1 MPATTDTQ
9 NPSSKALLLPIKGNT
24 LWKGTIEIN
33 FLESSNVAEVNRFLN
48 SLPGFFFPSSNSVSA
63 TWQSEIEEA
72 ADILS
77 LYAEKISFDFNN
89 NIDANYIVGDI
100 GYGFGVAQLPTSGVS
115 EGVIGFNTNDPFM
128 GKTAEIGGG
137 SLRLFTYIHELGHAL
152 GLDHPHQSHNGTI
165 SLGGNGR
172 SLPEPYTM
180 KQTVTSYTL
189 PPGVGWDT
197 DHGLPVTPMALD
209 IAALQE
215 LYDEDTDTH
224 KGSTTYNL
232 FAPADGSVPILDRD
246 GNDGSVSIGRAYYSI
261 WDVNNDEVSDEIVY
275 SGANS
280 VLINLND
287 ATLDTTLDQTGQDVI
302 DDLKQSAVWA
312 QLHSTLTREI
322 EDPNVHSG
330 GYFSQVLD
338 GQGLGNEAIK
348 GGYSIANGVIIEN
361 ASGGSGADLL
371 IGNEFDNELSGGAE
385 DDFIFGIG
393 GNDTLVGGEGSDTLD
408 GGKGYDVVKSE
419 NQLGVATAIGVIGA
433 SQSGAGGSEKGVE
446 LTSADSE
453 FGGDKLFSVNLVE
466 LSEFDDQIY
475 VWDLPADELQRLTF
489 DMGKGTDSVSF
500 FKPDGVELF
509 NNTLGDDRAPWVD
522 GLDQSEL
529 FFSDGNR
536 LLKYAEDAL
545 AAAGEDE
552 QIQTQIDN
560 HLQNNNEFEDTRKGV
575 AFSNV
580 EIVNLTDANDRIIN
594 ILQPDQVSF
603 EVNAGDGDDEI
614 GIVGSIENTDIK
626 VNGGEGE
633 DLILAIAGGTI
644 EVSGG
649 AGNDFILVNNLS
661 DPANPIT
668 FEAERNQAIVDAGAG
683 NDEVHGQ
690 GAAEIHLGAGNDKL
704 SAAGV
709 GSVIYTGP
717 GGADDIDSI
726 NLTNARGS
734 LVADADGYDRIYA
747 YGFYNAAGSY
757 LKHVDSESPYHYGL
771 FGFLKFGVNSAGEL
785 LIGDKDSKHGD
796 EQSFLYAANFNNSIS
811 GNPAELTAGIRLA
824 EYSTKMWRLAD
835 GEDSAIGSVQGSSM
849 WSFIVT
855 SVKDILFRATVGGVD
870 PLVFDLDGD
879 GLELTSMV
887 TGVSPMFDMDGDGF
901 AEHSGWVAPDD
912 GLLTLDLNAN
922 GTIDDINELF
932 GGVGQS
938 GFEALSAYDL
948 NGDGKIDAQDA
959 VYSDLRIWRDLDRD
973 AETDAG
979 ELFSL
984 SELDIASID
993 LTATD
998 DGSQNALNVVARTG
1012 SFTRGDGSTGTVG
1025 DIEFRI
1031 NNYDTVYT
1039 GDTTIAADVAAN
1051 MPALKGHGVLT
1062 DLQVALT
1069 LEGPG
1074 GPLAQ
1079 TINAVLPTLNV
1090 IDRDVLSERAF
1101 DILDAWAKAPPAAE
1115 GFGSNPDVPVLI
1127 SRASGEL
1134 EVLDFAVQVT
1144 EQITLE
1150 DGSEDTVTYWKLA
1163 GGTTITDADGN
1174 TIDYPSY
1181 DEVLADPVNGAN
1193 VAWEVVTSAELDFV
1207 ERYFGENIPVDDP
1220 GALTGSAIAGLGA
1233 LLGRTELLVEQLA
1246 LRLAMQG
1253 GLEQYFD
1260 GVEYSVETDRFSPT
1274 TDFELIPF
1282 FKKIFEAAPQ
1292 DATGA
1297 ANWLDAW
1304 KPLID
1309 ILLSDYD
1316 RPGGNRITEP
1326 FIFTNVVAAYE
1337 TVGLPVSL
1345 AVAAESLGVSQD
1357 IVDYGSGT
1365 RTGTDENEIF
1375 YMSTGDDVVESKT
1388 GSDVFVFGQNFGN
1401 DVINDLEQSADNFD
1415 TIRFAHL
1422 TSDQITAA
1430 RDGKDLILTVTDTG
1444 DSVRVVGQFHDMQ
1457 YSLFGGVV
1465 GPFQGIEEI
1474 VFANGEVWGMGEIA
1488 TAISNPLDS
1497 DDTLIGTDHA
1507 DLMDG
1512 GAGND
1517 FLQGGDNTDIYLFN
1531 VGYGHD
1537 TIHDAQVDVLSRGED
1552 IVIFGADLSYAD
1564 LSFYRD
1570 GDSNTLV
1577 INTTSGDSL
1586 TINGQFFGVTA
1597 LGGEFWFDRIEYF
1610 QFENGNGES
1619 QGFDNEHIM
1628 AKLIADAKTDGDD
1641 TIYGFTRDDILDGGA
1656 GDDYLSGGNKNDTY
1670 VFGFGYGS
1678 DVFDEGTS
1686 LDLNFETIDKVKFG
1700 EGVTE
1705 SDVTLEREGDSADLT
1720 VKLSDG
1726 SQFKILRQFLGDNIA
1741 GNHYFAIETFEFED
1755 GTVWDQEYI
1764 YNHFLQSTNGDD
1776 TINGFWRN
1784 DVLDGGA
1791 GNDYLNGG
1799 DGDDTYHFGFGYG
1812 QDVVYDKFLSVFS
1825 NENDKLLFGAGV
1837 TANDVTWSRNGTSND
1852 LIATLSDGSQ
1862 LTIQSQFL
1870 YNNFGH
1876 RYFDIEHFEFADG
1889 STISIG
1895 EIQQQLIA
1903 GTDGDDTLY
1912 GFASEDV
1919 FDGGLGNDTY
1929 YGGEYS
1935 DTYHFGIGY
1944 GHDRIFDEQVSIFID
1959 NTDKIVFGAGIS
1971 TSDVS
1976 ISWTDDHYLDLTLS
1990 LNANDS
1996 ITVVGYRGLAP
2007 FDFNVVEEFHFQDGT
2022 VWETDDLIA
2031 HYLQGV
2037 STSGDDLI
2045 SGFTLDDTIDAG
2057 AGDDTVY
2064 GRYGSDTIR
2073 GGLGDDNLNGGK
2085 HSDTYIYEL
2094 GDGADTIAETTN
2106 NGASDKLLLGAGIL
2120 TSEVTVSRSPQVLNE
2135 VILTFIDGGSVT
2147 LKHQS
2152 VDWFDSG
2159 VELIEF
2165 ADGTI
2170 WTSED
2175 LARILAEN
2183 AWTDGDDTI
2192 DGYTNSNDYLFA
2204 GAGNDTVFGYSGED
2218 ILTGGLGNDTLD
2230 GGKDSDVYRYDLGD
2244 GADTIIET
2252 YNNGTADRLVLG
2264 QGILPGEVTLVRGT
2278 SDLNEVTLSFTDGGS
2293 VLLKHQLGEFF
2304 NSGVEE
2310 VQFADGTIWTRADLR
2325 SMILAQETT
2334 NGDDVINGF
2343 GVVDTIN
2350 AGAGNDTV
2358 DAGGADDIL
2367 TGGLGNDVLNGGDG
2381 SDTFVY
2387 NLGDGDDI
2395 IHELF
2400 NNGATDKLVLGDGI
2414 VAGEVTLT
2422 RGVSELNDVILG
2434 FVDGGSVH
2442 LKDQLDDYFD
2452 TGVEQ
2457 IEFSDGTIWTRSDL
2471 RLQLLAQAETSGDD
2485 IIHGFNVDDVIDAGA
2500 GNDSIK
2506 GASGE
2511 DIITGGLGDDLLEGG
2526 KGSDVYH
2533 YSLGDGSDTI
2543 TEGYNQGS
2551 ADRLVFGAGITLQS
2565 VKIVR
2570 PGAGAQD
2577 ALLLLSDGS
2586 IITLTE
2592 QFLASS
2598 EKGIEAIEFQD
2609 GTVWSQTDIETTAI
2623 INAKPQAEAD
2633 TFDLL
2638 HDGSSAIELQAAD
2651 ILANDIDDGVLTI
2664 ISATIDGNGTVEL
2677 LPSGNLSLLPDEGFE
2692 GDIVISYV
2700 VSDGDFTSSNTIT
2713 VSLSS
2718 FDDPA
2723 TDDTVTGT
2731 SGSDTLEGFRGDDT
2745 LSGGGGNDTLIG
2757 GLDNDTLHGNADSD
2771 TYVFTRGDGVDTID
2785 DNGYRSTD
2793 KLVLHGYTPGEVIVS
2808 RDGISDTAILTFVGT
2823 SDQITLIDT
2832 LDGSYQDEIEQIVFD
2847 DGTVWTMDDLR
2858 ASVLTPVQTD
2868 GDDFVHGFGSTDEV
2882 IDGGLGDDVIEADG
2896 GNDTLI
2902 GGLGND
2908 TLRGEG
2914 GSDTYVFTRGDGVDT
2929 IDDNGYRS
2937 TDKLVLHGYTPGEV
2951 IVSRDGISDTAI
2963 LTFVGTS
2970 DQITLIDTLD
2980 GSYQDEIEQI
2990 VFDDGT
2996 VWTMDDLRAS
3006 VLTPVQT
3013 DGDDFVH
3020 GFGSTGEV
3028 IDGGLGDDVIE
3039 ADGGNDTLIGG
3050 LGNDTLR
3057 GEGGS
3062 DTYIFTRGDGVDT
3075 IEDNGYLSTDR
3086 LLIHGY
3092 SPDEVTITVES
3103 STDSAILTFEG
3114 TSDRITI
3121 VNTLGGSGQDQ
3132 IEEIVFDDGTI
3143 WTPAYLNGNAAPDP
3157 IQGTHGADILQ
3168 GSNEADTFIG
3178 GLGDDSLYG
3187 KQGSD
3192 TYRYG
3197 LGDGSDFIDDED
3209 GSTQSIDTLVL
3220 EGIDSTEVELSRS
3233 GVDAVLTVLANG
3245 ETITFDEQFYDNRHF
3260 GIDRIIFADSVVW
3273 DRADIQSNIW
3283 YRGTGGADSLH
3294 GTSAGEHIAGG
3305 LGNDNLFGREG
3316 GDTYHYALGD
3326 GTDYI
3331 DDEDGST
3338 DAVDILRLKDI
3349 NSFDVELSR
3358 SGVHAVLTIL
3368 PTGDTITFDEQ
3379 FYDSR
3384 HFGIDQVVFADN
3396 VIWDRADIQSKSWIR
3411 GTDGDDTVQGTGSAD
3426 QISGGLGS
3434 DSLFGN
3440 SGSDIYHYF
3449 LGDGSDFID
3458 DEDGSTASVD
3468 VLQLW
3473 DINSF
3478 DVEMTRS
3485 GVDAI
3490 LTILATGDTITF
3502 DEQFY
3507 DSRHFGIEQISFADA
3522 VTWNR
3527 SEIQSNSWFRG
3538 TANAEALNGTAADE
3552 YFHGG
3557 SGSDILNGGAG
3568 FDTFV
3573 FRFGETGID
3582 TIVDF
3587 VAGTGTDDVV
3597 QFEFALF
3604 SDLAGVLAASTDDGV
3619 DTTIQVDANASIIL
3633 NNVLVSEL
3641 HQDDFQFV

>member
-1 MPATTDTQ
+1 MMLVTET
-9 NPSSKALLLPIKGNT
+9 
-24 LWKGTIEIN
+24 
-33 FLESSNVAEVNRFLN
+33 V
-48 SLPGFFFPSSNSVSA
+48 
-63 TWQSEIEEA
+63 
-72 ADILS
+72 
-77 LYAEKISFDFNN
+77 
-89 NIDANYIVGDI
+89 
-100 GYGFGVAQLPTSGVS
+100 
-115 EGVIGFNTNDPFM
+115 
-128 GKTAEIGGG
+128 
-137 SLRLFTYIHELGHAL
+137 AL
-152 GLDHPHQSHNGTI
+152 GLLSYGAGSI
-165 SLGGNGR
+165 IRLGLLAYDA
-172 SLPEPYTM
+172 SDSIELITL
-180 KQTVTSYTL
+180 TVQ
-189 PPGVGWDT
+189 V
-197 DHGLPVTPMALD
+197 LD
-209 IAALQE
+209 IAYPEWGLMQNINAASDAIISVAQTALS
-215 LYDEDTDTH
+215 Y
-224 KGSTTYNL
+224 
-232 FAPADGSVPILDRD
+232 
-246 GNDGSVSIGRAYYSI
+246 
-261 WDVNNDEVSDEIVY
+261 
-275 SGANS
+275 
-280 VLINLND
+280 
-287 ATLDTTLDQTGQDVI
+287 
-302 DDLKQSAVWA
+302 
-312 QLHSTLTREI
+312 
-322 EDPNVHSG
+322 
-330 GYFSQVLD
+330 
-338 GQGLGNEAIK
+338 
-348 GGYSIANGVIIEN
+348 
-361 ASGGSGADLL
+361 
-371 IGNEFDNELSGGAE
+371 
-385 DDFIFGIG
+385 
-393 GNDTLVGGEGSDTLD
+393 
-408 GGKGYDVVKSE
+408 
-419 NQLGVATAIGVIGA
+419 VATAIGFAHIVIADTSEADAGNTDKV
-433 SQSGAGGSEKGVE
+433 SLDGTVDSDLIWVRGGGEVDVDTGDGEDWIFYTGEGEILSGAGG
-446 LTSADSE
+446 D
-453 FGGDKLFSVNLVE
+453 F
-466 LSEFDDQIY
+466 IY
-475 VWDLPADELQRLTF
+475 
-489 DMGKGTDSVSF
+489 
-500 FKPDGVELF
+500 F
-509 NNTLGDDRAPWVD
+509 NNP
-522 GLDQSEL
+522 
-529 FFSDGNR
+529 
-536 LLKYAEDAL
+536 
-545 AAAGEDE
+545 
-552 QIQTQIDN
+552 
-560 HLQNNNEFEDTRKGV
+560 
-575 AFSNV
+575 
-580 EIVNLTDANDRIIN
+580 
-594 ILQPDQVSF
+594 
-603 EVNAGDGDDEI
+603 
-614 GIVGSIENTDIK
+614 
-626 VNGGEGE
+626 
-633 DLILAIAGGTI
+633 
-644 EVSGG
+644 
-649 AGNDFILVNNLS
+649 S
-661 DPANPIT
+661 DPEYPLT
-668 FEAERNQAIVDAGAG
+668 YGQERTQLTVDAGSG
-683 NDEVHGQ
+683 DDWVVGV
-690 GAAEIHLGAGNDKL
+690 GAAEVHLGEGNDWL
-704 SAAGV
+704 IAAGT

-717 GGADDIDSI
+717 GGAEDSDAVNMI
-726 NLTNARGS
+726 WSRGS
-734 LVADADGYDRIYA
+734 LIADADGYDRVYA
-747 YGFYNAAGSY
+747 NGFYNVAGSY

-771 FGFLKFGVNSAGEL
+771 LGFLKLGVNDDGEL
-785 LIGDKDSKHGD
+785 LIGDIWSKQSD
-796 EQSFLYAANFNNSIS
+796 EQSFLYLANFNNKIS
-811 GNPAELTAGIRLA
+811 GSPANLTAGVRLA
-824 EYSTKMWRLAD
+824 EFSTKHWRLAD
-835 GEDSAIGSVQGSSM
+835 GEGSAEGSALGTSM
-849 WSFIVT
+849 WSFIAT
-855 SVKDILFRATVGGVD
+855 TVKDIHFRANVGGVD

-979 ELFSL
+979 ELFTL

-1079 TINAVLPTLNV
+1079 TINTVLPTLNV

-1115 GFGSNPDVPVLI
+1115 GFGNNPDVPVLI
-1127 SRASGEL
+1127 SRAGGEL

-1150 DGSEDTVTYWKLA
+1150 DGSEETVTYWKLA

-1181 DEVLADPVNGAN
+1181 DQVLADPVNGAD

-1260 GVEYSVETDRFSPT
+1260 GVEYSVETDRFSAT

-1388 GSDVFVFGQNFGN
+1388 GSDVFVFGENFGN

-1422 TSDQITAA
+1422 TPDQISAA

-1531 VGYGHD
+1531 AGYGHD

-1641 TIYGFTRDDILDGGA
+1641 TIYGFTRNDVLDGGA
-1656 GDDYLSGGNKNDTY
+1656 GNDYLSGGNKNDTY

-1776 TINGFWRN
+1776 TISGFWRN

-1812 QDVVYDKFLSVFS
+1812 QDVIYDKFLSVFS

-1837 TANDVTWSRNGTSND
+1837 TANDVTWSRNGASND
-1852 LIATLSDGSQ
+1852 LIASLSDGSQ

-1976 ISWTDDHYLDLTLS
+1976 ISWTDDLYLDLTLS

-2094 GDGADTIAETTN
+2094 GDGADIIAETTN

-2120 TSEVTVSRSPQVLNE
+2120 TSEVTVSRNPQDLNE
-2135 VILTFIDGGSVT
+2135 VILTFVDGGSVT

-2218 ILTGGLGNDTLD
+2218 IITGGLGDDTLD
-2230 GGKDSDVYRYDLGD
+2230 GGKDSDIYRYDLGD

-2264 QGILPGEVTLVRGT
+2264 EGILTGEVTLVRGT

-2325 SMILAQETT
+2325 SMILAQEIT
-2334 NGDDVINGF
+2334 NGDDDINGF
-2343 GVVDTIN
+2343 GVVDTID
-2350 AGAGNDTV
+2350 AGAGDDTV
-2358 DAGGADDIL
+2358 NAGDADDIL
-2367 TGGLGNDVLNGGDG
+2367 TGGLGDDVLDGGDG

-2387 NLGDGDDI
+2387 NLGDSNDT

-2414 VAGEVTLT
+2414 VPGEVTLT
-2422 RGVSELNDVILG
+2422 RGVSELNDVTLG
-2434 FVDGGSVH
+2434 FVDGGSVL

-2457 IEFSDGTIWTRSDL
+2457 IEFADGTIWTRGDL
-2471 RLQLLAQAETSGDD
+2471 RLLLLSQAGTSGDD
-2485 IIHGFNVDDVIDAGA
+2485 IIHGFNVDDEIDAGV
-2500 GNDSIK
+2500 GNDSVK
-2506 GASGE
+2506 GASGD
-2511 DIITGGLGDDLLEGG
+2511 DIITGGLGDDALEGG

-2533 YSLGDGSDTI
+2533 YNLGDGSDTI
-2543 TEGYNQGS
+2543 SEDYYQGA
-2551 ADRLVFGAGITLQS
+2551 ADRLVFGAGITPQS

-2570 PGAGAQD
+2570 PGVGAQD

-2609 GTVWSQTDIETTAI
+2609 GTVWTQTDIETIAI

-2633 TFDLL
+2633 NFNLL
-2638 HDGSSAIELQAAD
+2638 FDGSPIELASAD
-2651 ILANDIDDGVLTI
+2651 ILANDVDDGTLTI
-2664 ISATIDGNGTVEL
+2664 VAATIDGNGTVDL

-2692 GDIVISYV
+2692 GDIIITYV
-2700 VSDGDFTSSNTIT
+2700 VSDGDFTSVNVIT
-2713 VSLSS
+2713 VSVSPD
-2718 FDDPA
+2718 DDPA
-2723 TDDTVTGT
+2723 TDDTITGT
-2731 SGSDTLEGFRGDDT
+2731 NEDDI
-2745 LSGGGGNDTLIG
+2745 LLGGRGNDTLNGGSGNDILVG
-2757 GLDNDTLHGNADSD
+2757 GLDNDTLHGSYDSD
-2771 TYVFTRGDGVDTID
+2771 TYVFTRGDGTDTIE
-2785 DNGYRSTD
+2785 DNGYLSTD
-2793 KLVLHGYTPGEVIVS
+2793 KLVLHGYAQSEVIVS
-2808 RDGISDTAILTFVGT
+2808 RASTSSSAILTFVGTTDQVTIVDTLEGSNYDQIEQIVFDDGAIWSMGDLRTKILSNLQTDGNDTIQGFSSIGDAIEGGLGNDTLHGRGGSDTYVFSRGDGVDVIEDNGFGDTDRLVLHGYSPDEVIISRDGLSDTAILTFVGT
-2823 SDQITLIDT
+2823 SDQITLVES
-2832 LDGSYQDEIEQIVFD
+2832 LDISVYDQIEQIVFD
-2847 DGTVWTMDDLR
+2847 NGTIWTMSDLR
-2858 ASVLTPVQTD
+2858 SAVLTSVQSD
-2868 GDDFVHGFGSTDEV
+2868 GDDFIHGFGRVDETLV
-2882 IDGGLGDDVIEADG
+2882 GGLGNDTIEADG
-2896 GNDTLI
+2896 GDDTLI

-2908 TLRGEG
+2908 TLHGEG
-2914 GSDTYVFTRGDGVDT
+2914 GSDTYVF
-2929 IDDNGYRS
+2929 
-2937 TDKLVLHGYTPGEV
+2937 
-2951 IVSRDGISDTAI
+2951 A
-2963 LTFVGTS
+2963 
-2970 DQITLIDTLD
+2970 
-2980 GSYQDEIEQI
+2980 
-2990 VFDDGT
+2990 
-2996 VWTMDDLRAS
+2996 
-3006 VLTPVQT
+3006 
-3013 DGDDFVH
+3013 
-3020 GFGSTGEV
+3020 
-3028 IDGGLGDDVIE
+3028 
-3039 ADGGNDTLIGG
+3039 
-3050 LGNDTLR
+3050 
-3057 GEGGS
+3057 
-3062 DTYIFTRGDGVDT
+3062 RGDGVDT
-3075 IEDNGYLSTDR
+3075 IEDNGFGSTDK
-3086 LLIHGY
+3086 IVINGY
-3092 SPDEVTITVES
+3092 LPNEVSVSRVGS
-3103 STDSAILTFEG
+3103 SNTAIFTFAGTTDQ
-3114 TSDRITI
+3114 ITI
-3121 VNTLGGSGQDQ
+3121 INTLDSDLWDG
-3132 IEEIVFDDGTI
+3132 IEQIVFDNGTI
-3143 WTPAYLNGNAAPDP
+3143 WTMAEARVQAMFGTSSDEVIIGFSGDDVIVGAAGN
-3157 IQGTHGADILQ
+3157 DILT
-3168 GSNEADTFIG
+3168 GGGGNDTFRFIA
-3178 GLGDDSLYG
+3178 GDTGNDTVKDFTAGAGSGDMIEFETAIFTSYSEVLAAATDD
-3187 KQGSD
+3187 GSD
-3192 TYRYG
+3192 TTI
-3197 LGDGSDFIDDED
+3197 SID
-3209 GSTQSIDTLVL
+3209 GSTSIVL
-3220 EGIDSTEVELSRS
+3220 EG
-3233 GVDAVLTVLANG
+3233 VLT
-3245 ETITFDEQFYDNRHF
+3245 
-3260 GIDRIIFADSVVW
+3260 
-3273 DRADIQSNIW
+3273 
-3283 YRGTGGADSLH
+3283 
-3294 GTSAGEHIAGG
+3294 SA
-3305 LGNDNLFGREG
+3305 
-3316 GDTYHYALGD
+3316 
-3326 GTDYI
+3326 
-3331 DDEDGST
+3331 
-3338 DAVDILRLKDI
+3338 
-3349 NSFDVELSR
+3349 
-3358 SGVHAVLTIL
+3358 
-3368 PTGDTITFDEQ
+3368 
-3379 FYDSR
+3379 
-3384 HFGIDQVVFADN
+3384 
-3396 VIWDRADIQSKSWIR
+3396 
-3411 GTDGDDTVQGTGSAD
+3411 
-3426 QISGGLGS
+3426 
-3434 DSLFGN
+3434 
-3440 SGSDIYHYF
+3440 
-3449 LGDGSDFID
+3449 
-3458 DEDGSTASVD
+3458 
-3468 VLQLW
+3468 
-3473 DINSF
+3473 
-3478 DVEMTRS
+3478 
-3485 GVDAI
+3485 
-3490 LTILATGDTITF
+3490 
-3502 DEQFY
+3502 
-3507 DSRHFGIEQISFADA
+3507 
-3522 VTWNR
+3522 
-3527 SEIQSNSWFRG
+3527 
-3538 TANAEALNGTAADE
+3538 
-3552 YFHGG
+3552 
-3557 SGSDILNGGAG
+3557 
-3568 FDTFV
+3568 
-3573 FRFGETGID
+3573 
-3582 TIVDF
+3582 
-3587 VAGTGTDDVV
+3587 
-3597 QFEFALF
+3597 
-3604 SDLAGVLAASTDDGV
+3604 
-3619 DTTIQVDANASIIL
+3619 
-3633 NNVLVSEL
+3633 L